1 MDTDT
6 GETSIHHAEQETKSA
21 KRRNSG
27 STLTLNRFV
36 RLPKPRKCRSWG
48 RQLLRRWSSASF
60 INFFSSPSSC
70 TKESSNSGN
79 DSPPLADAVD
89 VFGSS
94 DYVNFGPITP
104 PPKPPRVGAQSGLSS
119 LSTGADRCSATD
131 CEGSLTSVQSSAL
144 QVEEEE
150 RDASRLFFLRFQLMS
165 SSLPSI
171 ELSPCSLDGVDEG
184 QDVICSGESSGAVTA
199 ATSNAARDEQFHRRG
214 AESLPTSEDETHS
227 SGADDDEDD
236 VIIDDDVE
244 NEARDGGITHKSL
257 SAKLL
262 RMRPLWPVA
271 LPLYDQLE
279 GNDDFRLEDARL
291 LWLQWRLVIPSVRQ
305 VSACLVCFCFAF
317 FFFASITT
325 IKNENKRTLIRN
337 VVSRR
342 FAISRMATGGHTLA
356 NPTNQNP
363 RPYLHMGKFGN
374 LFEK

>member
-1 MDTDT
+1 
-6 GETSIHHAEQETKSA
+6 
-21 KRRNSG
+21 
-27 STLTLNRFV
+27 
-36 RLPKPRKCRSWG
+36 
-48 RQLLRRWSSASF
+48 
-60 INFFSSPSSC
+60 
-70 TKESSNSGN
+70 
-79 DSPPLADAVD
+79 
-89 VFGSS
+89 
-94 DYVNFGPITP
+94 
-104 PPKPPRVGAQSGLSS
+104 
-119 LSTGADRCSATD
+119 
-131 CEGSLTSVQSSAL
+131 
-144 QVEEEE
+144 
-150 RDASRLFFLRFQLMS
+150 MS

-271 LPLYDQLE
+271 LPLHDQLE